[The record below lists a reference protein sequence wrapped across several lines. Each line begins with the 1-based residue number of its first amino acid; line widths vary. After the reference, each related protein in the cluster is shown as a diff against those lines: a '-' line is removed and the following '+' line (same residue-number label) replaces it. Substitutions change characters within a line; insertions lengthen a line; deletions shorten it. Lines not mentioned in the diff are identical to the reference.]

1 MNSKISIHK
10 NSLCPYDIELSV
22 VGTFFNNYL
31 SFEFMFCFEDIFKQI
46 KPQIDSKLQPGM
58 NNSQRALFSTDQMS
72 PSLLANL
79 CLPSEN

>member
-1 MNSKISIHK
+1 MGNFDAYETMREFWIKVLNYIISI
-10 NSLCPYDIELSV
+10 LV
-22 VGTFFNNYL
+22 
-31 SFEFMFCFEDIFKQI
+31 EDIFKQI

-58 NNSQRALFSTDQMS
+58 NNSQRALFPTDQMS

>member
-1 MNSKISIHK
+1 MREFWIKVFNFMISMLVK
-10 NSLCPYDIELSV
+10 
-22 VGTFFNNYL
+22 
-31 SFEFMFCFEDIFKQI
+31 DIFKQI

-58 NNSQRALFSTDQMS
+58 NYSQRALFSTDQMS